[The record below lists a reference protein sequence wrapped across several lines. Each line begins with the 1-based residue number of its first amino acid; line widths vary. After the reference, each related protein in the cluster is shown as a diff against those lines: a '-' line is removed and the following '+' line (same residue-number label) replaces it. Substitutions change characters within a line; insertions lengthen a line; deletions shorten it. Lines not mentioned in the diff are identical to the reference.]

1 MNDEI
6 HAGREVTKT
15 NTTGVDT
22 FKSPNSGKIGT
33 VFYGNVKYYMNPIR
47 KHTAKIS
54 F

>member
-33 VFYGNVKYYMNPIR
+33 VFYGKKYYDNQ
-47 KHTAKIS
+47 KTHSKLS